1 MSPLDIELRT
11 IRVMAF
17 LRFFS
22 AAIECAAAI
31 YILRL
36 FRVEDALRVNATLGL
51 VGPMI
56 LILVTLIGLVGMA
69 ERLSVERIALIVI
82 AVVLVF
88 VATRG

>member
-1 MSPLDIELRT
+1 M
-11 IRVMAF
+11 MAL
-17 LRFFS
+17 LRFVS
-22 AAIECAAAI
+22 AAIECAAAL